1 LTLYHPTSPDSTS
14 LYSMPSK
21 SRRSKPRSGVRGQ
34 TSDVTQSPDGP
45 SSTPDQPH
53 IPVLLNEVLE
63 GLQVRPGSTYIDG
76 TVGAGGHSAAI
87 MARAEGGRLLGLDVD
102 TTALSIATERLR
114 AYIEAGQVRLVRSNF
129 ERLDEIA
136 TSEGFEDVDGVLL
149 DLGVSSMQLD
159 TPERGFSFRSEGP
172 LDMRLDPDGPTTA
185 ADLVNTLPENELAD
199 LIYKY
204 GEEPASRRVARR
216 IVEARGRAPI
226 KTTSDLEAI
235 VYGALGGKVAG
246 RTRNPIHPATKTFQ
260 ALRIAVNR
268 ELEVLENGL
277 AAAVRVLKPG
287 GRLAVISFHSL
298 EDRIV
303 KLFIRQ
309 EQRGCICPP
318 EYPACVCGR
327 KPTLKAINSKPIEA
341 GPDESRQ
348 NPRSRS
354 AKLRVAEKIAVS
366 ET

>member
-1 LTLYHPTSPDSTS
+1 
-14 LYSMPSK
+14 
-21 SRRSKPRSGVRGQ
+21 
-34 TSDVTQSPDGP
+34 
-45 SSTPDQPH
+45 
-53 IPVLLNEVLE
+53 VLLEEVLA
-63 GLQVRPGSTYIDG
+63 GLNLRTGGAYIDG

-87 MARAEGGRLLGLDVD
+87 LERAEGSRLLGLDVD
-102 TTALSIATERLR
+102 PLSLDIASERLR
-114 AYIEAGQVRLVRSNF
+114 PYIEVGRARLVRSNF

-136 TSEGFEDVDGVLL
+136 KAEGFLEADGVLL

-159 TPERGFSFRSEGP
+159 RPERGFSFRTDGP
-172 LDMRLDPDGPTTA
+172 LDMRLDPSLSESA
-185 ADLVNTLPENELAD
+185 ADLVNHLPEGALAD

-216 IVEARGRAPI
+216 IVEARSKQRI
-226 KTTSDLEAI
+226 ETTSQLESI
-235 VYGALGGKVAG
+235 VYGALGGKTQG
-246 RTRNPIHPATKTFQ
+246 RTRSHIHPATKTFQ

-268 ELEVLENGL
+268 ELEVLESGL

-309 EQRGCICPP
+309 EQKGCICPP
-318 EYPACVCGR
+318 EYPQCVCGR
-327 KPTLKAINSKPIEA
+327 KPTLKAVNSKPLEA
-341 GPDESRQ
+341 TAEEARQ

-354 AKLRVAEKIAVS
+354 AKLRIAERL
-366 ET
+366 